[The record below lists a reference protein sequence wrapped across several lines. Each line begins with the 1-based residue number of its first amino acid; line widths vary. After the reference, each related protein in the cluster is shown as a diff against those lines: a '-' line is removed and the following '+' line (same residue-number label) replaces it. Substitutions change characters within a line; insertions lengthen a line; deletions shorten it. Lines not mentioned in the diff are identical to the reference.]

1 PRNRCGGCPTS
12 PDGPRDEG
20 CCVLCRETY
29 ADSREIQ
36 QLVIG
41 DTQNVPQ
48 GDQLFQVYVPLS
60 GFQLCYGAPRQINV
74 CQLQF
79 GGQLFLRHTLGDS
92 QSTQPRAELLVNLMI
107 HTIILLLF
115 WCKYVWILSVRSCK
129 IAPI

>member
-1 PRNRCGGCPTS
+1 MFRRAMSSFRYMCRCPVS
-12 PDGPRDEG
+12 
-20 CCVLCRETY
+20 Y
-29 ADSREIQ
+29 S
-36 QLVIG
+36 
-41 DTQNVPQ
+41 
-48 GDQLFQVYVPLS
+48 
-60 GFQLCYGAPRQINV
+60 APRQINV